1 MCTLLREFPWSCCV
15 AAVATSAGMTGWVIQ
30 CDLQAY
36 CVANIVTMLLY
47 ALYSLV
53 TAGTYAGVLLFAQ
66 WMVKLVLL
74 WLTDII
80 ALFVS
85 VFCIAKLYTKS
96 IVTYVSHVWI
106 KIKK

>member
-1 MCTLLREFPWSCCV
+1 M

-66 WMVKLVLL
+66 
-74 WLTDII
+74 
-80 ALFVS
+80 
-85 VFCIAKLYTKS
+85 
-96 IVTYVSHVWI
+96 
-106 KIKK
+106 